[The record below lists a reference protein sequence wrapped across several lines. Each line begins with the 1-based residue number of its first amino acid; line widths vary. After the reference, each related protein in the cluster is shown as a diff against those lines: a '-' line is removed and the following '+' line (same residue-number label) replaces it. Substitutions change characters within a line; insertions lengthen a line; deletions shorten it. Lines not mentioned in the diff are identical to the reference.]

1 MFSPGSFLKIL
12 LSCGLIPPWICDSEF
27 FCVWTCWVSIAS
39 VAASVPL
46 CLLLTREALAFVRH
60 ACFLVQ
66 ISRVSG
72 GITSLFIISPSLKS
86 PCAGGNPSSLLLFT
100 SVKVKLI
107 FLNFYKEGELNRAF
121 LISQRTCLFVFWV
134 FFFPSLAVLKKIWQ
148 PVFWDLRS
156 LAVIKKSL
164 PTPEPSFSPS
174 VILFTYPFIA
184 LLATEPRGKLAMS
197 YHWVTPEAPLI

>member
-12 LSCGLIPPWICDSEF
+12 LSCGPIPPWICDSEF
-27 FCVWTCWVSIAS
+27 FCVWTCCVSIAS

-66 ISRVSG
+66 IFRVSG

-86 PCAGGNPSSLLLFT
+86 TCAGGNPSSLLLFT

-121 LISQRTCLFVFWV
+121 LISQRTYLFVFW
-134 FFFPSLAVLKKIWQ
+134 FFFFLLWQCWKKYGSLFSEIWDH
-148 PVFWDLRS
+148 WL
-156 LAVIKKSL
+156 LLKKSL

-174 VILFTYPFIA
+174 AILFIYRFIA
-184 LLATEPRGKLAMS
+184 EPRGKLAMS
-197 YHWVTPEAPLI
+197 YHWVTPEAPFI